1 MRPGLFLFCPGM
13 EGRGTL
19 FHRQAQRLTDYDV
32 RIVAY
37 DSAAP
42 QTFELFAEQALRV
55 AREYRAANPTAPRG
69 VLCGFSLGACT
80 AIEVALREPE
90 HFAALVLINPAT
102 AFARTGAA
110 GLAAWFMRHA
120 PPELVRIGSDLTL
133 GWNANLSRFKPDD
146 INELRRVSR
155 SPPTHDISRRLESL
169 ARFDSSSERLRKIQ
183 LPVLLIASEHDHV
196 QPSVAE
202 TQRLRGVWPQA
213 RSVLLKGS
221 GHECLQ
227 EEGFDLSADLNAWR
241 STLLN
246 VP

>member
-1 MRPGLFLFCPGM
+1 MRHGLFLFCPGM

-19 FHRQAQRLTDYDV
+19 FYRQAQRLTDYEL

-37 DSAAP
+37 NSAAP

-90 HFAALVLINPAT
+90 HFAAIILINPAT
-102 AFARTGAA
+102 AFGRTGAA
-110 GLAAWFMRHA
+110 GFAAWLIRHA

-155 SPPTHDISRRLESL
+155 SPSTHDISRRLESL
-169 ARFDSSSERLRKIQ
+169 ARFNSSADRLRKMP
-183 LPVLLIASEHDHV
+183 LPALLVASQNDKV
-196 QPSVAE
+196 QPSSAE
-202 TQRLRGVWPQA
+202 VSRLAAIWPHA
-213 RSVLLKGS
+213 RSVLLKAS

-227 EEGFDLSADLNAWR
+227 EEGFDLPAELKTFLDSRAL
-241 STLLN
+241 
-246 VP
+246 